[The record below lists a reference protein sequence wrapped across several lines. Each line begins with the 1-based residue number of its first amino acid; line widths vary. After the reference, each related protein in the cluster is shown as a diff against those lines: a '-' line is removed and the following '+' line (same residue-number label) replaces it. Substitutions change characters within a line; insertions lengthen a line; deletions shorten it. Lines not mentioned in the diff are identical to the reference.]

1 MGFLTYTNIM
11 YFDTDAATV
20 LTPLLVGQFPAL
32 TLEDDGTLTVPD
44 LWEYANRQSYFEHP
58 TPEQVKAHNVAVKT
72 EELAQF
78 VEATATCASQCT
90 YECSD
95 DIYAENGNNYGPTG
109 TTAEIEAQQG
119 CPGAYRVYTFD
130 YAAELS

>member
-1 MGFLTYTNIM
+1 MSVYLGMVIPTMDGI
-11 YFDTDAATV
+11 FDLYEYNVFRYGCATV

-58 TPEQVKAHNVAVKT
+58 TEQVKAHNVAVKT

-95 DIYAENGNNYGPTG
+95 DIYAEW
-109 TTAEIEAQQG
+109 
-119 CPGAYRVYTFD
+119 
-130 YAAELS
+130 